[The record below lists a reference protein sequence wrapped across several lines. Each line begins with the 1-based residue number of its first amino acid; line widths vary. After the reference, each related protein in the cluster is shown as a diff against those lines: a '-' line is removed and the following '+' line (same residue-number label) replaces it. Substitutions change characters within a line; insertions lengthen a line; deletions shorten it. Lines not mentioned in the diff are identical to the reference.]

1 MHANGDC
8 TGHRNRHQDQDLP
21 RFVRFVVRFALEK
34 PLSMAPQ
41 GSGREKF
48 VIFDEAS
55 AHHIDRMTLYVETYF
70 KSRDGHAVS
79 EKTANVSSA
88 RFAG

>member
-1 MHANGDC
+1 
-8 TGHRNRHQDQDLP
+8 
-21 RFVRFVVRFALEK
+21 
-34 PLSMAPQ
+34 MAPQ
-41 GSGREKF
+41 GSKRQKM

-55 AHHIDRMTLYVETYF
+55 AHHIDRMILYAERYF

-79 EKTANVSSA
+79 EKNANVSSA